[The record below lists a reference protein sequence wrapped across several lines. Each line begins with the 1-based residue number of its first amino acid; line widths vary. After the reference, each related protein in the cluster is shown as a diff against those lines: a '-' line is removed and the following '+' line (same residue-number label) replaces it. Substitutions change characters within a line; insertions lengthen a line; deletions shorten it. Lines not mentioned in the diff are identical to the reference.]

1 MQRYP
6 RKLAPRLHRILH
18 TALWAALAL
27 WLAILVTSLPKIS
40 QARAVVERQRALEL
54 IAENHSYCTKWGLAV
69 GTHEHT
75 LCTMDVQE
83 MRAKHEKRLADDL
96 AF

>member
-1 MQRYP
+1 MRRYP
-6 RKLAPRLHRILH
+6 RKLAPRLYGILH
-18 TALWAALAL
+18 AALWAGLAL
-27 WLAILVTSLPKIS
+27 WLTILIGSLPNLS
-40 QARAVVERQRALEL
+40 EARAVAERQRALEL
-54 IAENHSYCTKWGLAV
+54 IAENHFYCTKWGLAE

-83 MRAKHEKRLADDL
+83 MRAKHEKRVVDDL

>member
-1 MQRYP
+1 MRRHP
-6 RKLAPRLHRILH
+6 RTLAPRLYGILH
-18 TALWAALAL
+18 TALWAGLAF
-27 WLAILVTSLPKIS
+27 WLAIVVSSLPNLS
-40 QARAVVERQRALEL
+40 EARAVAERQRALEL
-54 IAENHSYCTKWGLAV
+54 IAENHFYCTKWGLAE

-83 MRAKHEKRLADDL
+83 MRAKHEKRVVDDL